1 MVKVLFVCTGNICR
15 SPMAHGVFQDMVN
28 KLGIAEH
35 FEVDSAGTG
44 AWHIGEA
51 AHRGTLKKL
60 KEHGIPYDST
70 ARRVTLRDMED
81 YDYVLAMDQSNLR
94 YLRNLGDAKGEVKMF
109 LHYAKSFG
117 LTNEIEV
124 PDPYYNNRFDEV
136 YDLVEVGSRALI
148 DHIRAEHDF

>member
-35 FEVDSAGTG
+35 FDVDSAGTG

-51 AHRGTLKKL
+51 PHRGTLKKL
-60 KEHGIPYDST
+60 QEHSIAYDST
-70 ARRVTLRDMED
+70 ARRVTLRDLED
-81 YDYVLAMDQSNLR
+81 YDYIMAMDRSNLR
-94 YLRNLGDAKGEVKMF
+94 HLKGMGKTGAEVGMF
-109 LHYAKSFG
+109 LHYAKDFG

-124 PDPYYNNRFDEV
+124 PDPYYNNRFDDV
-136 YDLVEVGSRALI
+136 YDLVEMGSRALI
-148 DHIRAEHDF
+148 DHIRAQESF